1 MRQAGESGITL
12 DPVESK
18 RSSESIF
25 EQIRGKIMAGEI
37 KPGDRLPS
45 ERAMMDMLEKSR
57 PTIREALRMLEC
69 AGLVKIIPGSGGA
82 VVMEPSNASVE
93 QPLES
98 MLTLKQIEKSELL
111 EYRELNEL
119 AAAGWAATRRSHED
133 LEAIQVCL
141 ESLDRAKNDFA
152 RFAEQ
157 DLAFHQAIAS
167 AGHNRLA
174 GIVDRVVHGLVLN
187 LLSEAYEKKSDRA
200 RRGMMENIL
209 SSHTAIYR
217 AIGAQDEAL
226 ARKTMREH
234 IRLFETDILN

>member
-1 MRQAGESGITL
+1 MRQAGESGVTL

-18 RSSESIF
+18 RSSEAIF
-25 EQIRGKIMAGEI
+25 EQIRSKIMAGEI
-37 KPGDRLPS
+37 RPGDRLPS

-98 MLTLKQIEKSELL
+98 MLTLKQIEKDELL
-111 EYRELNEL
+111 EYRELNEV
-119 AAAGWAATRRSHED
+119 ASAGWAAARRTEED
-133 LEAIQVCL
+133 MQAIRACL
-141 ESLDRAKNDFA
+141 ESLGRAKNDFT

-157 DLAFHQAIAS
+157 DLAFHQAIAA

-187 LLSEAYEKKSDRA
+187 LLSEAYEKKSQRA
-200 RRGMMENIL
+200 RREMMDSIL
-209 SSHTAIYR
+209 ASHTDIA
-217 AIGAQDEAL
+217 AAVEAGNEAL
-226 ARKTMREH
+226 ARERMQAH
-234 IRLFETDILN
+234 IRLFETDIVN